1 MLDTQTPSEHGPTGQ
16 EPSGEA
22 QQPHLVIRA
31 SSGWAALDLKQIWLY
46 RDLLMTL
53 ASRDV
58 KLRYRQTALGVVWV
72 ILQPLVA
79 AGIFSF
85 VFGTVAGFPSEG
97 VPYIVFAYAG
107 QLAWNAFSSTV
118 TKSSA
123 VLVANS
129 GLISK
134 VYFPRLVLPLST
146 VPSTL
151 LDFAVALGMMAVL
164 MVIYGI
170 APGLGILLLPLWL
183 GLILML
189 SVGIGLYTSALMVSY
204 RDVQYIL
211 PVVTNML
218 LYASPVAYSASFA
231 ISKVPQNLRAY
242 YFLNPL
248 SGLLEAFR
256 WSMIGRGE
264 LNWGYIAYSAVFAIL
279 IFIGGAFSFK
289 KMERKF
295 ADVI

>member
-1 MLDTQTPSEHGPTGQ
+1 MIESQPLLDAKIRTETQRLI
-16 EPSGEA
+16 EPE
-22 QQPHLVIRA
+22 QPHLVIRA
-31 SSGWAALDLKQIWLY
+31 SSGWAALNLKQIWLY

-53 ASRDV
+53 AGRDV

-72 ILQPLVA
+72 ILQPLMA

-85 VFGTVAGFPSEG
+85 VFGKVAKLPSDG
-97 VPYIVFAYAG
+97 VPYIVFSYAG
-107 QLAWNAFSSTV
+107 LLAWNAFNSTL
-118 TKSSA
+118 TKASG

-151 LDFAVALGMMAVL
+151 IDFGVALGMMAVL

-170 APGLGILLLPLWL
+170 TPGIGILLIPLWL
-183 GLILML
+183 ALILMIA
-189 SVGIGLYTSALMVSY
+189 VGFGLFTSALMVSY
-204 RDVQYIL
+204 RDVQYVL
-211 PVVTNML
+211 PVVTQML
-218 LYASPVAYSASFA
+218 LYASPIAYAVSA
-231 ISKVPQNLRAY
+231 VPENLRAY

-264 LNWGYIAYSAVFAIL
+264 LNWGYVAYSAAFAIL

-289 KMERKF
+289 KMERRF

>member
-1 MLDTQTPSEHGPTGQ
+1 MIESQPVLDAKTPTER
-16 EPSGEA
+16 EPAGEA
-22 QQPHLVIRA
+22 QQPHLVIRP

-53 ASRDV
+53 AGRDV
-58 KLRYRQTALGVVWV
+58 KLRYRQTSLGVIWV
-72 ILQPLVA
+72 ILQPLIA

-85 VFGTVAGFPSEG
+85 VFGRVAKLPSDG
-97 VPYIVFAYAG
+97 VPYIVFSYAG
-107 QLAWNAFSSTV
+107 LLAWNAFNSTL
-118 TKSSA
+118 TKASG

-151 LDFAVALGMMAVL
+151 IDFGVALGMMAVL

-170 APGLGILLLPLWL
+170 APGIGILLLPLWL
-183 GLILML
+183 ALILMIA
-189 SVGIGLYTSALMVSY
+189 VGFGLFTSALMVTY
-204 RDVQYIL
+204 RDVQYVL
-211 PVVTNML
+211 PVMTQML
-218 LYASPVAYSASFA
+218 LYASPIAYAVSA
-231 ISKVPQNLRAY
+231 VPENLRAY

-264 LNWGYIAYSAVFAIL
+264 LNWGYVTYFAI
-279 IFIGGAFSFK
+279 FAVVVFVGGAFAFK